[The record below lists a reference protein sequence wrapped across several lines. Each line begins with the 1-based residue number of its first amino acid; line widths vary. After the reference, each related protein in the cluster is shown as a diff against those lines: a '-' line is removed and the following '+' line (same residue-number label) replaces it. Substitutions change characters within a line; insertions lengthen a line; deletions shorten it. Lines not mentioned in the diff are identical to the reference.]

1 MGVAMPFLAVAS
13 AAMSAVGQV
22 EQGAAT
28 AANDRYQ
35 AQVAANNAI
44 VAKQNETYTINSGE
58 ATAANQGMKT
68 RARVGTE
75 KASQGASGVDVN
87 TGSPVAVRA
96 GTESLGMLDALT
108 IRSDSARRAYGYE
121 VAASNDTAQSQ
132 LDTQAAGQAET
143 GADIGAIGGLL
154 SNASTIGSKYG
165 NFLASGSG
173 SSVGDPLQLAGAV
186 T

>member
-1 MGVAMPFLAVAS
+1 
-13 AAMSAVGQV
+13 
-22 EQGAAT
+22 
-28 AANDRYQ
+28 
-35 AQVAANNAI
+35 
-44 VAKQNETYTINSGE
+44 
-58 ATAANQGMKT
+58 
-68 RARVGTE
+68 
-75 KASQGASGVDVN
+75 
-87 TGSPVAVRA
+87 
-96 GTESLGMLDALT
+96 MLDALT